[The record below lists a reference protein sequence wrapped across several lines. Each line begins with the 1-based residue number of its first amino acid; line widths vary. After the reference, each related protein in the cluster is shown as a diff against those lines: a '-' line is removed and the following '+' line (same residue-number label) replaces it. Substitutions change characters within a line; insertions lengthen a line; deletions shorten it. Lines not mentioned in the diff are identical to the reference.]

1 MTSIFSSSWMCR
13 LCGREACAECFEQV
27 KDLTE
32 DKPGASQAEIA
43 ALQARRE
50 KHAHSNPFFL
60 SCTRRNEH
68 HAKDFSP
75 MSRFCKAE
83 LAQAIKDME
92 AMLREPDTDALPD
105 AGPINPLLQVEQAQ
119 ESGGTLSSAQAPDSQ
134 IGGEAS
140 ASAPEPSI
148 SSAPQHG
155 ISQDGV
161 FHSESVPVTASSAS
175 QVAEPPLSAPVAPPS
190 IDQNSAP
197 SSEIPSHPTTTI
209 TDSQLTE
216 EVFRPL
222 WAKGDP
228 IVVTELL
235 SKFQIQWTPEY
246 FVQKYTSQSCL
257 ILECQSDV
265 NKRVTVG
272 EFFSWFGKYEGRV
285 ECWKLKVRS
294 LSAIPDTRLVCISRI
309 GHHQQTLRLHFL
321 NCLRIS
327 VGLYPCPIMFVG
339 MEPSILPHISLV
351 IRLHR
356 IWVSIAV
363 TTNQSATY

>member
-32 DKPGASQAEIA
+32 DKPGAGQAEIA

-92 AMLREPDTDALPD
+92 AMLLEPDNDALPD
-105 AGPINPLLQVEQAQ
+105 AGPIDPLLHVEQVQAN
-119 ESGGTLSSAQAPDSQ
+119 GGIPSSAQISDSQ

-140 ASAPEPSI
+140 APAPESSI

-155 ISQDGV
+155 LSQDGV
-161 FHSESVPVTASSAS
+161 FHPESAPTTSSVS
-175 QVAEPPLSAPVAPPS
+175 RVAEPPLLAPVVPPS
-190 IDQNSAP
+190 ADQNSTQ
-197 SSEIPSHPTTTI
+197 SSDIPSHPTTTI
-209 TDSQLTE
+209 PDSQLTE
-216 EVFRPL
+216 EIFRPL
-222 WAKGDP
+222 WAKGEP

-235 SKFQIQWTPEY
+235 PKFQIQWTPEY

-294 LSAIPDTRLVCISRI
+294 LRV
-309 GHHQQTLRLHFL
+309 
-321 NCLRIS
+321 
-327 VGLYPCPIMFVG
+327 
-339 MEPSILPHISLV
+339 
-351 IRLHR
+351 
-356 IWVSIAV
+356 
-363 TTNQSATY
+363 